1 MDWSSLQ
8 NRIGKSL
15 NRYRY
20 FLLVFLLGLLLMLI
34 PAKPVSAP
42 AREAV
47 QEKSLALAEE
57 LEILLSNL
65 EGAGKVRVLLTQAK
79 GEQVLYQSNEI
90 DSGSDGSYNT
100 RSETVILSDGSRS
113 QQGLIRQV
121 IPPTY
126 LGAVVLCQGA
136 NSPQVRLAI
145 VEAVGNATGLPSN
158 KISVLKLK

>member
-8 NRIGKSL
+8 NRIGRSL

-20 FLLVFLLGLLLMLI
+20 FLLVFLLGLLLLLI
-34 PAKPVSAP
+34 PAKQPTAPV
-42 AREAV
+42 RETA
-47 QEKSLALAEE
+47 QERTIGLAEE
-57 LEILLSNL
+57 LETLLSNL

-79 GEQVLYQSNEI
+79 GEQVLYQSNET